1 MILGTKARY
10 AVMAMVELA
19 SREQG
24 KPITLAELAT
34 SQEITIPYL
43 EQIFSKLK
51 QGGLVK
57 SVRGPGGGYV
67 LSRPA
72 AEISI
77 SEIVNASEEAIKMT
91 RCDNH
96 INHGCMG
103 GGARCA
109 THDLWDGL
117 GQQINQYLSSIS
129 LSDVQQRK
137 LQGVKLQI
145 DSNAFTSH

>member
-19 SREQG
+19 GREQG

-34 SQEITIPYL
+34 SQEITVPYL

-51 QGGLVK
+51 QSGIVK

-72 AEISI
+72 TEITI
-77 SEIVNASEEAIKMT
+77 SEIVDASEEAIKMT

-96 INHGCMG
+96 VNHGCMG
-103 GGARCA
+103 GGTRCA
-109 THDLWDGL
+109 THDLWEGL
-117 GQQINQYLSSIS
+117 GKQITQYLSSIS

-137 LQGVKLQI
+137 LTFKTPLE
-145 DSNAFTSH
+145 NAAVTNH